1 MFFLILLRQEFELF
15 FKKCFIR
22 MGFACIYL
30 CMSVYYVCAA
40 WWPRMLEELVGNP
53 GTEGTG
59 SSELPGRFQESNL
72 GLPEERQVILTTKLS
87 FQLHNLNF

>member
-40 WWPRMLEELVGNP
+40 GWQRMLEELVGNP